1 MAVVTRDIGGV
12 GPVFVLVH
20 GIGVSSRYFERLVPA
35 LSPRG
40 RVICV
45 DLPGFGVAPRPA
57 HPLTVA
63 DFALV
68 LAAALDRLGVRNCVI
83 VGHSMGTQVATRL
96 ALDRPDLVSALA
108 LLGPVMD
115 PSDRGVVRAAL
126 RLGRDVLGE
135 SLRGN
140 WVVLSD
146 YVRCGM
152 RWYLA
157 ILPSMLGY
165 RIEEDL
171 PRISVPV
178 IVIRGVRDPIAR
190 RPWVA
195 ALAARTRWG
204 RAVSVDG
211 ARHLVMHAQ
220 PQETAALIA
229 GATA

>member
-1 MAVVTRDIGGV
+1 M
-12 GPVFVLVH
+12 LVH

-35 LSPRG
+35 LAPRG
-40 RVICV
+40 RVISV
-45 DLPGFGVAPRPA
+45 DLPGFGVAPRPSR
-57 HPLTVA
+57 PLSIE
-63 DFALV
+63 DFALA
-68 LAAALDRLGVRNCVI
+68 LAASLDRMGVRDCVI

-96 ALDRPDLVSALA
+96 ALDRPDLVTAMA

-115 PSDRGVVRAAL
+115 PSDRTAVKAAL
-126 RLGRDVLGE
+126 RLGHDVLGE
-135 SLRGN
+135 SIRGN
-140 WVVLSD
+140 WVVFYD
-146 YVRCGM
+146 YLRCGI

-165 RIEEDL
+165 RIEDDL
-171 PRISVPV
+171 PKISIPV

-220 PQETAALIA
+220 PHETAALIA
-229 GATA
+229 GAVA